1 MIIQPMHTSP
11 LSPACLSGVCAL
23 PHLGVIRATGDDAV
37 TFLQGQLT
45 QDVALMSLSEARL
58 TAFCNVKGR
67 MQASF
72 VAFKRSPQEV
82 LLVCSRDILE
92 QTRKRLSMFVM
103 RAKAVLTDASSE
115 FVLCGLAGSAIESIA
130 GSAGKAWEKHD
141 FDTANLVFLYPGA
154 GQARALW
161 CAPVGTPMP
170 EGQALPLPV
179 WDWLGVQSGIAMV
192 TRPIFEAFVP
202 QMLNY
207 ESIGGVSFKK
217 GCYPGQEI
225 VARSQFRGTLKRRAY
240 LVHGSGEASVGQ
252 EVFQA
257 LDAEQPCGMVAA
269 CAPHPSGGFD
279 AIVSMQTSAAASSVT
294 SSALHLGSTAGPVLT
309 LLPLPYALLEDI

>member
-1 MIIQPMHTSP
+1 MIIEPMNTSLP
-11 LSPACLSGVCAL
+11 SPASLSGVCAL
-23 PHLGVIRATGDDAV
+23 PHLGVIRATGADAV

-58 TAFCNVKGR
+58 AAFCNVKGR

-130 GSAGKAWEKHD
+130 TGTGNAWAKHD
-141 FDTANLVFLYPGA
+141 FDAANLVFLYPGA

-170 EGQALPLPV
+170 AGQVLPPPV
-179 WDWLGVQSGIAMV
+179 WDWLEVQSGIAMV
-192 TRPIFEAFVP
+192 TQPIFEAFVP

-217 GCYPGQEI
+217 GCYPGQEV

-257 LDAEQPCGMVAA
+257 LDAEQPCGTVAA
-269 CAPHPSGGFD
+269 CAPHPNGGFD
-279 AIVSMQTSAAASSVT
+279 AIVSMQTSAAASATDSPV
-294 SSALHLGSTAGPVLT
+294 LHLGSSAGPVLT